1 MGCSSDCPAKKCLAD
16 CVRIIR
22 MDSLFLVGKGL
33 AISGIFMTATD
44 PLSARRRC
52 ALPSSSDEAGVVVAV
67 VGFAS
72 IFVGSM

>member
-1 MGCSSDCPAKKCLAD
+1 
-16 CVRIIR
+16 